1 MRLVER
7 HSLERR
13 VIDHLLE
20 HYPVTARELAVALGV
35 PEKRIILELRRMEAR
50 GLVEMDILPDT
61 IFVRCLVLKG
71 TKEKGKGGEDPA
83 YR

>member
-1 MRLVER
+1 
-7 HSLERR
+7 
-13 VIDHLLE
+13 
-20 HYPVTARELAVALGV
+20 
-35 PEKRIILELRRMEAR
+35 
-50 GLVEMDILPDT
+50 MDILPDT